1 MGFASLTAVVV
12 FLAALYPVFAIPAK
26 IADRYAPDAPVGLD
40 GLAYMRFATRIDG
53 PPNGERVFPLRYDYE
68 AQRWMQANIAGSPV
82 IIEAGTG
89 GLLYRWGA
97 RFSIYTGL
105 PAVVGWD
112 WHQRQQRAAL
122 TDRVVLDR
130 QTDVDQFYNT
140 ESIDRANILL
150 ARYNIRF
157 VVVGDLEAAYYSRAG
172 LEKFERM
179 ADLGYLR
186 RAYTNEGTR
195 IYAVVE

>member
-1 MGFASLTAVVV
+1 MRKILI
-12 FLAALYPVFAIPAK
+12 AALALLALLFLGRLLLPLFFVPSSHSARAEAK
-26 IADRYAPDAPVGLD
+26 RPSVRVATVQLAQLRPQLPLVAKLQALQSILVTPEVSGRITALPDAQG
-40 GLAYMRFATRIDG
+40 
-53 PPNGERVFPLRYDYE
+53 GEV
-68 AQRWMQANIAGSPV
+68 AA
-82 IIEAGTG
+82 
-89 GLLYRWGA
+89 GA
-97 RFSIYTGL
+97 RLIQL
-105 PAVVGWD
+105 DDA
-112 WHQRQQRAAL
+112 QQRAAL